1 MYFVYSYKCVSMYR
15 KIIFPTEKEHSVE
28 LPSDLYGMKV
38 EVIAFPIEEEVTMAS
53 TPVVDVDK
61 FYDSIKLDFSGFK
74 FNRDEANE
82 R

>member
-1 MYFVYSYKCVSMYR
+1 MYR
-15 KIIFPTEKEHSVE
+15 QIMVPTEKDHSIN
-28 LPSDLYGMKV
+28 LPKELYGFQV
-38 EVIAFPIEEEVTMAS
+38 EVLAFPIEDNKPLIGQKGNADE
-53 TPVVDVDK
+53 